1 MISTWSCLRE
11 GIDALVRRFPLL
23 LGAWLV
29 ILAVQQAI
37 DLAFPALEP
46 WVWLN
51 LVLYVVLLAPLYAG
65 QYLLAVRAVRDEP
78 VAFRDL
84 FRGFSQ
90 WGTIALVSVLTSLAV
105 IGGFFLFVVPGIVW
119 AITFAFAPIVVLDSS
134 TGNGPRPKLG
144 PVEAMRRSKE
154 LTAGYRATLFGISL
168 LLSLPTIAIGVAAGV
183 SAALPEIQIPLWAIQ
198 LFSLLSGTLFLGPLH
213 ATSYMVAYH
222 AITRLE
228 RGNQG
233 APPTT
238 VTSEERSTG
247 E

>member
-11 GIDALVRRFPLL
+11 GIDVLVRRFPLL

-29 ILAVQQAI
+29 ILAAQQAI
-37 DLAFPALEP
+37 DLAFPDLGP
-46 WVWLN
+46 GVWLY
-51 LVLYVVLLAPLYAG
+51 LVLYIVLLAPMYAG
-65 QYLLAVRAVRDEP
+65 QYLLAVRAVRGEP
-78 VAFRDL
+78 AAFRDL

-105 IGGFFLFVVPGIVW
+105 AAGFFLFVVPGIVW
-119 AITFAFAPIVVLDSS
+119 AIMFAFAPVVVLD
-134 TGNGPRPKLG
+134 RPAG
-144 PVEAMRRSKE
+144 SGSRPTIGAVEAMRRSKE

-168 LLSLPTIAIGVAAGV
+168 LLSLPTIAIGVAVGV
-183 SAALPEIQIPLWAIQ
+183 SGALPELEIPLWAIQ

-213 ATSYMVAYH
+213 ATSYMVAYD

-228 RGNQG
+228 RGDQG
-233 APPTT
+233 APST
-238 VTSEERSTG
+238 VASEERPTG